1 MGEVNHQRSCQS
13 PGSTDSS
20 ARRPTVATTRG
31 LTAATTR
38 TDASIGNVHCF
49 LLALATTL
57 ALLIT
62 GCTPCREYFRNG
74 FKVGPNYGRPP
85 APVAEHWIDASD
97 QRVHSVG
104 DDDCHWWTVF
114 NDPVLSELVQTAY
127 RQNLTLR
134 EAGFRILEARAERGI
149 AVGEM
154 FPQLQEANGG
164 YNRTGVSENVANRV
178 ATPQRFFSTW
188 TFGFAM
194 DWELDFWGRFRRAV
208 ESADAQ
214 LDASVEN
221 YDDVLVTLIAD
232 VATNYVE
239 IRTSARQLAFANQS
253 LTLFRQILSIPEA
266 YYKQDTKTRIP
277 YDLARANVAQAEAL
291 VAQLEI
297 VNRQAENRLCI
308 LLGMPVQDLRQ
319 ALGEA
324 PIPTTPTDVVV
335 GIPAD
340 LLRRRPDVRK
350 AERLAAA
357 QSAQI
362 GIAES
367 EFYPHI
373 TLLGTLGWSSQD
385 LTTLFEEPS
394 FRGTVGPQF
403 RWNILN
409 YGRIVNGVRV
419 EDAKFQESIANY
431 QQTVLKADGE
441 VENALIW
448 FLKSQTRA
456 QALGVSADAWRDGVD
471 LTFAQYKG
479 GLIEFLPVGYFSQNL
494 LLQQNDAIMAQGD
507 VAKALIDVY
516 RALGGGWQIRLG
528 AGAMPVALPPPE
540 WHPPEEIPSP
550 ADSKK

>member
-1 MGEVNHQRSCQS
+1 VRSQ
-13 PGSTDSS
+13 
-20 ARRPTVATTRG
+20 
-31 LTAATTR
+31 
-38 TDASIGNVHCF
+38 
-49 LLALATTL
+49 
-57 ALLIT
+57 
-62 GCTPCREYFRNG
+62 
-74 FKVGPNYGRPP
+74 
-85 APVAEHWIDASD
+85 
-97 QRVHSVG
+97 G

-134 EAGFRILEARAERGI
+134 EAGFRVLEARAVRGI

-188 TFGFAM
+188 TLGFSM

-221 YDDVLVTLIAD
+221 YDDVLVTLVAD

-239 IRTSARQLAFANQS
+239 IRTSAQQLALATQS

-266 YYKQDTKTRIP
+266 KYKQNIETKIP
-277 YDLARANVAQAEAL
+277 YNLALANVAQAEAL

-297 VNRQAENRLCI
+297 LKRQAENRLCI
-308 LLGMPVQDLRQ
+308 LLGMPAQDLRQ
-319 ALGEA
+319 VLGEA
-324 PIPTTPTDVVV
+324 PIPATPTDVVA

-357 QSAQI
+357 QCAQI

-373 TLLGTLGWSSQD
+373 SLLGTLGWSSQD

-403 RWNILN
+403 HWNILN

-419 EDAKFQESIANY
+419 QDARFQELIAQY
-431 QQTVLKADGE
+431 QQSVLKADGE

-456 QALGVSADAWRDGVD
+456 KALAMGADAWRDGVN
-471 LTFAQYKG
+471 LGFNQYQG
-479 GLIEFLPVGYFSQNL
+479 GLIEFLPVGYFAQNL
-494 LLQQNDAIMAQGD
+494 LQQQNDAVMAQGD

-528 AGAMPVALPPPE
+528 AGAMQVAPPQPE
-540 WHPPEEIPSP
+540 SRPPEEIPPPVTVSP
-550 ADSKK
+550 NGS